1 MKIVLTDSFF
11 KSLDKMRMRH
21 TWWYKIYETIR
32 YNIPNFFKNLW
43 FFRKEIYEYRR
54 WDYHYSLLMLKR
66 SLEGLEI
73 CIRTK
78 GNEIDETRLPKIEK
92 IQRVIQL
99 IDNNINQ
106 KYYDMA
112 EEIHGEI
119 KGGLF
124 NETEEEQ
131 EHNRKIFNYVHE
143 LEIKEW
149 DELWSIIKGN
159 DDKGSDMRGW
169 WD

>member
-1 MKIVLTDSFF
+1 
-11 KSLDKMRMRH
+11 
-21 TWWYKIYETIR
+21 
-32 YNIPNFFKNLW
+32 
-43 FFRKEIYEYRR
+43 
-54 WDYHYSLLMLKR
+54 MLKR

-112 EEIHGEI
+112 EEVHGEI
-119 KGGLF
+119 QGEFL

-131 EHNRKIFNYVHE
+131 EHNRKVFNYVHE
-143 LEIKEW
+143 LEMKEW

>member
-1 MKIVLTDSFF
+1 MKVVFADSFF
-11 KSLDKMRMRH
+11 KSLDKMRIRH

-43 FFRKEIYEYRR
+43 FFRKEIYEYRK

-78 GNEIDETRLPKIEK
+78 GNVFDETRLPKIEK

-124 NETEEEQ
+124 NETEEEH

-169 WD
+169 WN